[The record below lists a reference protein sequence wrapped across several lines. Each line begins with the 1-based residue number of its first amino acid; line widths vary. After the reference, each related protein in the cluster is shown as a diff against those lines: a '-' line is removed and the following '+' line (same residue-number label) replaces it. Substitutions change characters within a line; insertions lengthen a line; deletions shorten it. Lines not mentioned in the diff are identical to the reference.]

1 MFKFKPYKEK
11 YFNILALIDEVAV
24 MLNTGLCANFIYYN
38 STMTRTIMTVISFAW
53 GAVVE
58 IVIILNIV
66 ILYVYYFKKRPIE
79 FEYAMEVMDGKTPE
93 VKKPDTKP
101 EPAKKKLDKPAETE
115 RAKLKD
121 PDADDVNIFEPD
133 RKPTTTKVD
142 PKKPAKTP
150 TKSALKKPEPKPKK
164 PAKPKK
170 EKPKR
175 KPSRK

>member
-1 MFKFKPYKEK
+1 MYLFKYKPYKEK

-58 IVIILNIV
+58 IVLLLNIIL
-66 ILYVYYFKKRPIE
+66 LYVYYFKRKPAE

-93 VKKPDTKP
+93 VKKPDP
-101 EPAKKKLDKPAETE
+101 VANKKLEKGPETE
-115 RAKLKD
+115 RKKLKD

-133 RKPTTTKVD
+133 HKPTTNKID
-142 PKKPAKTP
+142 PKKPNAK
-150 TKSALKKPEPKPKK
+150 
-164 PAKPKK
+164 
-170 EKPKR
+170 
-175 KPSRK
+175 